1 MAREI
6 TVRFH
11 IRVLIAAILFAVA
24 PTFVVSAQDRS
35 ADTKSFGGNARSPVK
50 KGVVKQEAKENGIDT
65 SPPADP
71 KEFDWSGSYG
81 GVHGGALGSTGQS
94 GP

>member
-1 MAREI
+1 VARKI
-6 TVRFH
+6 TMRFR

-24 PTFVVSAQDRS
+24 PTFVVLAQDRS
-35 ADTKSFGGNARSPVK
+35 ADTKSSSGNARSPVK
-50 KGVVKQEAKENGIDT
+50 KGVVKQEAKENGINA
-65 SPPADP
+65 SSPADP

-81 GVHGGALGSTGQS
+81 GIHGGALGSTGQS